1 MVRQNSS
8 SGSKSLAVF
17 PVEDPQPPYA
27 SRKKTEGTS
36 TLNIKMKQTIWLEFY
51 QITGN
56 GNGYVL
62 LIEALNNLSLANK
75 TLEN

>member
-1 MVRQNSS
+1 M
-8 SGSKSLAVF
+8 F
-17 PVEDPQPPYA
+17 PVEDPRPPYA
-27 SRKKTEGTS
+27 SRKKTEGMS
-36 TLNIKMKQTIWLEFY
+36 TLNIKMKQNIWLEFY

-62 LIEALNNLSLANK
+62 LIEALNNLSLTNK